1 MGQRSKRVTASS
13 PSASVQKL
21 STESLSTEGTWTPTF
36 GVQGLDVSAHQPSI
50 DWQQQWN
57 MGARFA
63 YVKASEGNYYTNEL
77 FGSQYQDSR
86 SVGMIRGAYHFAIPN
101 WSSGADQARYF
112 VANGGGWTA
121 DGYTMP
127 PVLDFEF
134 NPYAGRTINGF
145 YFGDTC
151 YGMSGSQLASWVRDF
166 GNTMQ
171 ALTGRLPAIYT
182 NTSWWNQCLGT
193 QTGFGDYPL
202 WVAAY
207 PSSPSDNAG
216 AVPAGWS
223 NYSLWQY
230 SSTGPLAGD
239 SNVWN
244 GDYDSLRRFA
254 GVPSTGAFDS
264 VSTLRVN
271 DGSVYLRATGWSV
284 DLARMTSSTDV
295 HIYVTDP
302 NNITTGFGYLA
313 NGYRPD
319 VDQALG
325 YGPLHGFDQN
335 IRITKSGTYKVCA
348 YAIGMFG
355 NTALGCKDVQA
366 VGVEPPV
373 GSNDALGQIRTQ
385 NSASLFLTGWAVDLA
400 NPQSSTFADAYVTAP
415 NGQTTG
421 YRITADAPRP
431 DVDSATHLGPN
442 HGFNKSIDINQ
453 IGTYKACVFAIGQYA
468 NSPLGCKE
476 INVTASPSP
485 IGSYDGLAVSQA
497 PGSAALQV
505 SGWALDPS
513 FPAGSIPVHV
523 YVRSPDGTTV
533 GTAFVADIPRPD
545 VQRALQTVGNHG
557 FQAAIPLNRTG
568 TYTVCSYAIPIS
580 PLSLGNTPLGC
591 KNIEVTSTPT
601 PVGYLDTA
609 RLQTLAG
616 QTTIRVDGWS
626 FDPAVSAAS
635 NPVHVY
641 VTFPDGTRKGWA
653 FAANISRPDV
663 NGAFGVAGNHGYSV
677 AVPTGQRGLYS
688 VCAYGIG
695 IAEFSTGNA
704 LLGCQTLNY

>member
-13 PSASVQKL
+13 PSASMQKL

-244 GDYDSLRRFA
+244 GDYPSLQRFA
-254 GVPSTGAFDS
+254 GTVLPTGSFDELS
-264 VSTLRVN
+264 VSRNGTEV
-271 DGSVYLRATGWSV
+271 SLRARGWSV
-284 DLARMTSSTDV
+284 DLANIAASNQTHV
-295 HIYVTDP
+295 YVTAPDGS
-302 NNITTGFGYLA
+302 TTGYPWTA
-313 NGYRPD
+313 NTSRPD

-325 YGPLHGFDQN
+325 YGGFHGFDGQVSL
-335 IRITKSGTYKVCA
+335 TKSGTYKVCA
-348 YAIGMFG
+348 YSIG
-355 NTALGCKDVQA
+355 
-366 VGVEPPV
+366 
-373 GSNDALGQIRTQ
+373 
-385 NSASLFLTGWAVDLA
+385 
-400 NPQSSTFADAYVTAP
+400 
-415 NGQTTG
+415 
-421 YRITADAPRP
+421 
-431 DVDSATHLGPN
+431 
-442 HGFNKSIDINQ
+442 
-453 IGTYKACVFAIGQYA
+453 
-468 NSPLGCKE
+468 
-476 INVTASPSP
+476 
-485 IGSYDGLAVSQA
+485 
-497 PGSAALQV
+497 
-505 SGWALDPS
+505 
-513 FPAGSIPVHV
+513 
-523 YVRSPDGTTV
+523 
-533 GTAFVADIPRPD
+533 AF
-545 VQRALQTVGNHG
+545 
-557 FQAAIPLNRTG
+557 
-568 TYTVCSYAIPIS
+568 
-580 PLSLGNTPLGC
+580 GNTPLGC
-591 KNIEVTSTPT
+591 KTT
-601 PVGYLDTA
+601 TA
-609 RLQTLAG
+609 TGVEAPIG
-616 QTTIRVDGWS
+616 S
-626 FDPAVSAAS
+626 FDSFGQVRAPDK
-635 NPVHVY
+635 
-641 VTFPDGTRKGWA
+641 VTLRLTGWA
-653 FAANISRPDV
+653 IDLANPSASANADTYITAPNGTTTGYRMTANTSRPDV
-663 NGAFGVAGNHGYSV
+663 QTVTGLGANHGFDYQVPVTATGTYRACTYAIGQNSNRPLGCRQITIDANPVPIGSYDNLSVVQAPGAARLQVSGWTLDRAAPAVSTPVHIYVRSPDGSNIGYAFTADRPRPDVNQALGTVGDHGFNVQIDLAQTGTYTACAYAIPVAPLSAGNTTLGCNSIQVTKSSAPSGYLDSIRVQTTNGPVGAVVEGWAFDPAINAASSPVHIYITYPDGSQKGFPFTANLPRPDVDKAFGITGDHGYSAWLPLV
-677 AVPTGQRGLYS
+677 QRGQYNI
-688 VCAYGIG
+688 CAYAIG
-695 IAEFSTGNA
+695 IAEFSAGNP
-704 LLGCQTLNY
+704 LLGCRVVTY